1 MDLIKIGRYV
11 AGKRKEK
18 GLTQKQV
25 ADTLGMSDKSVSKWE
40 RGICLPDVSVYE
52 DYCEI
57 LGISINEFLAGE
69 DIEQENI
76 VKKSEENL
84 ISIAADSSRRRKRTS
99 VTIAALL
106 IFAVLAAVVT
116 FAVTNLSA
124 SAKVARYEQKA
135 AYYQTQIDDLQQK
148 IAHYQ
153 VQIGEVQEKARSL
166 QSEEAYQEAAELL
179 KSGDIA
185 HAAMRFGAA
194 SGYKDARERS
204 LALWNQLLP
213 MQTISAGQGSMA
225 VLQDGT
231 VVAAGDYESYRDN
244 LASALPDIKD
254 VLEVSYG
261 SYVVAF
267 LKADRT
273 VEVVNLVTGRRVTMW
288 DDIVK
293 VSAGVYEVLGLRA
306 DGRVLRYNSA
316 EGAFGGV
323 EGGKMRPVEDFSNW
337 DDSAWTDIVDLDA
350 GFGAAVGLKADGTVV
365 AAWAEVYRFDAAVLE
380 KWSDIVSVDA
390 GDSIYGLRRDGT
402 VAVCSCELPGSDELD
417 SLTEQYG
424 QKEAAKI
431 AELNDRINAGKAAF
445 AATVESWKNVVSI
458 SAGTNTVA
466 GIRQDGSIVVSG
478 VGDFYN
484 DFVVK
489 DIIAISAGSVHI
501 IALSSDGTV
510 ITIGSNEYGG
520 CDISDWKNVRLP
532 G

>member
-1 MDLIKIGRYV
+1 MDLVKIGRYV

-166 QSEEAYQEAAELL
+166 QQEVAPDAEKAYLEAEKLL
-179 KSGDIA
+179 ESGDIA
-185 HAAMRFGAA
+185 HAAMRFYYAT
-194 SGYKDARERS
+194 GYRDARERS
-204 LALWNQLLP
+204 FALWDQLLP
-213 MQTISAGQGSMA
+213 KQTISAGGGSMA

-231 VVAAGDYESYRDN
+231 VVAVGAWDKYKDN
-244 LASALPDIKD
+244 LDSALPDIKD
-254 VLEVSYG
+254 VIEVSYG
-261 SYVVAF
+261 PYNAAF
-267 LKADRT
+267 LKADHT
-273 VEVVNLVTGRRVTMW
+273 VEYVNLINGERKMCWR
-288 DDIVK
+288 DIVK
-293 VSAGVYEVLGLRA
+293 VSSDGYNVLGLRA
-306 DGRVLRYNSA
+306 DGQVLSEAQRPFLDNS
-316 EGAFGGV
+316 V
-323 EGGKMRPVEDFSNW
+323 DT
-337 DDSAWTDIVDLDA
+337 SAWADIVDIDMGL
-350 GFGAAVGLKADGTVV
+350 GCAVGVKADGTVV
-365 AAWAEVYRFDAAVLE
+365 VAWLDGYLAGHSDELNLFNSVLSG
-380 KWSDIVSVDA
+380 WSDIVSVSASAD
-390 GDSIYGLRRDGT
+390 IYGLKSDGT
-402 VAVCSCELPGSDELD
+402 VVTCAFLSDSIPKFSE
-417 SLTEQYG
+417 
-424 QKEAAKI
+424 
-431 AELNDRINAGKAAF
+431 
-445 AATVESWKNVVSI
+445 VEEW
-458 SAGTNTVA
+458 T
-466 GIRQDGSIVVSG
+466 DIV
-478 VGDFYN
+478 
-484 DFVVK
+484 
-489 DIIAISAGSVHI
+489 AISAGLNTVVG
-501 IALSSDGTV
+501 LKSDGSVVTIPGFNVETLVNIVAVSAGDDHILFLTADGAV
-510 ITIGSNEYGG
+510 IAVGSNWYGKSNVSG
-520 CDISDWKNVRLP
+520 WKNVRLP

>member
-1 MDLIKIGRYV
+1 MDLVKIGRYV

-124 SAKVARYEQKA
+124 GAKVARYEQKA

-166 QSEEAYQEAAELL
+166 QQEVAPDAEKAYLEAEKLL
-179 KSGDIA
+179 ESGDVA
-185 HAAMRFGAA
+185 HAAMRFYYAA
-194 SGYKDARERS
+194 GYKDARERS
-204 LALWNQLLP
+204 FALWDQLLP
-213 MQTISAGQGSMA
+213 KQTISAGSFVSMA

-273 VEVVNLVTGRRVTMW
+273 VEVVNLITGRRVTMW

-293 VSAGVYEVLGLRA
+293 VSAGTYEVLGLRA

-337 DDSAWTDIVDLDA
+337 DDSA
-350 GFGAAVGLKADGTVV
+350 
-365 AAWAEVYRFDAAVLE
+365 
-380 KWSDIVSVDA
+380 
-390 GDSIYGLRRDGT
+390 
-402 VAVCSCELPGSDELD
+402 
-417 SLTEQYG
+417 
-424 QKEAAKI
+424 
-431 AELNDRINAGKAAF
+431 
-445 AATVESWKNVVSI
+445 
-458 SAGTNTVA
+458 
-466 GIRQDGSIVVSG
+466 
-478 VGDFYN
+478 
-484 DFVVK
+484 
-489 DIIAISAGSVHI
+489 
-501 IALSSDGTV
+501 
-510 ITIGSNEYGG
+510 
-520 CDISDWKNVRLP
+520 
-532 G
+532 